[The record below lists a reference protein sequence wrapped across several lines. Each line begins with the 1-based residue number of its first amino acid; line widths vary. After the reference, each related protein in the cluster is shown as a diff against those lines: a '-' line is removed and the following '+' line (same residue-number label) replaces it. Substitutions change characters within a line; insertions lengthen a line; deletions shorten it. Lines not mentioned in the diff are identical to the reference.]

1 MTAQQHTQNQSSS
14 SYTAIFKDALER
26 IAKLFNR
33 NTKAVHFVTI
43 ILTGFIFGFSVAVG
57 LGLSRPISLL
67 SGVLVAVGVL
77 IAGSLVAYLA
87 LQTISLTV
95 LALTAYS
102 VFRLSPSSTFETTE
116 VQIVYLS
123 VLFLAPFLSLV
134 PKVRV
139 TISRFSNFTS
149 LQLIAVLSFAF
160 LVRDTRISRP
170 SDGNFALSQM
180 FGAEDNAGIVAV
192 LAKSLE
198 YGYSSHAFQF
208 GEFFNGIYLTVAGL
222 ISWFGKPQDI
232 ELVAALTHWN
242 VTTLFLAW
250 APIAVMVAIVFSGRK
265 LSLSRSIISFL
276 GTTTLSVLLL
286 WPFVTLGHTTVIS
299 SGLAALCLLAIS
311 LNRDWA
317 IKNPLL
323 LMSTATALASI
334 IAITWFPLMPFTAAS
349 IGLIFLSL
357 LQIHRFR
364 KDKKTFLGL
373 IGIFLAA
380 GAVLLPGVLI
390 LSTDSPIYLAMPG
403 GTRPVGEPLILG
415 WLALAAVVSWVLSKK
430 QNKGL
435 FGSRLFLGILLLLLA
450 SNLYLFLTGL
460 ANNAGQPGYGAL
472 KYLMTSIAFSTPL
485 LWFVLSSQKPRKG
498 IVLALLTGVALIFAV
513 ITFQYDS
520 RSVGSSFVSESQP
533 ANVAAAQS
541 GVFLAI
547 GEALSKNPEQIFC
560 VTDFELHSPDAEQ
573 SASAYLCTRWAQ
585 SLVGDEGGQEW
596 RFVPLGRI
604 PEESLTPVL
613 EAYKDKEV
621 VIIRFT
627 DPSNPL
633 EIDETWWSKYVDES
647 WEVISVR

>member
-1 MTAQQHTQNQSSS
+1 
-14 SYTAIFKDALER
+14 
-26 IAKLFNR
+26 
-33 NTKAVHFVTI
+33 
-43 ILTGFIFGFSVAVG
+43 
-57 LGLSRPISLL
+57 
-67 SGVLVAVGVL
+67 
-77 IAGSLVAYLA
+77 
-87 LQTISLTV
+87 
-95 LALTAYS
+95 
-102 VFRLSPSSTFETTE
+102 
-116 VQIVYLS
+116 
-123 VLFLAPFLSLV
+123 
-134 PKVRV
+134 
-139 TISRFSNFTS
+139 
-149 LQLIAVLSFAF
+149 
-160 LVRDTRISRP
+160 
-170 SDGNFALSQM
+170 
-180 FGAEDNAGIVAV
+180 
-192 LAKSLE
+192 
-198 YGYSSHAFQF
+198 
-208 GEFFNGIYLTVAGL
+208 
-222 ISWFGKPQDI
+222 
-232 ELVAALTHWN
+232 
-242 VTTLFLAW
+242 
-250 APIAVMVAIVFSGRK
+250 
-265 LSLSRSIISFL
+265 
-276 GTTTLSVLLL
+276 
-286 WPFVTLGHTTVIS
+286 
-299 SGLAALCLLAIS
+299 
-311 LNRDWA
+311 
-317 IKNPLL
+317 
-323 LMSTATALASI
+323 
-334 IAITWFPLMPFTAAS
+334 MPFTAAS